1 MPKQPA
7 QTAGDTEWFIKDRFG
22 LFIHWGIYAAAA
34 RHEWVKMREEISDEE
49 YQKYFD
55 HFNPDLYDPK
65 VWAREAKNAGMKYFV
80 VTTKHHDGFCLWDSE
95 YTDYKAPNTPADR
108 DLLAPMVD
116 AFRSEGLKVGFYH
129 SVIDWHHPEYPID
142 GLHPMRNNMEMREQE
157 KDRDIAIYREYL
169 HNQVRELTTQFGKI
183 DVMWFD
189 FSYSGRDWGWSH
201 GKGKEDWDSERL
213 MKMVRENQ
221 PGVIVNDRL
230 EIGGDIKTP
239 EQYQPR
245 GWMEVDGT
253 PVVWEACQ
261 TLNTSWGYFR
271 DNIGE
276 WKSVD
281 MLVKMLIDSVSKG
294 GNVLLNVGPTAR
306 GEFEPRAIERLRGI
320 GEWMRQHGRSIYDC
334 TASEFTAPVDCRF
347 TQNGNR
353 LYLHIFSWPFK
364 HIHLDNMAEKVEYAQ
379 FLHDGSEVKMIA
391 NDPHQS
397 ALYTQ
402 MGGVENTLTLQLPI
416 YKPEVTV
423 PVIELFLKE

>member
-108 DLLAPMVD
+108 DLLAPMVE

-281 MLVKMLIDSVSKG
+281 MLVKMLIDSDSKG

-320 GEWMRQHGRSIYDC
+320 GEWMRQHGRSIYGC